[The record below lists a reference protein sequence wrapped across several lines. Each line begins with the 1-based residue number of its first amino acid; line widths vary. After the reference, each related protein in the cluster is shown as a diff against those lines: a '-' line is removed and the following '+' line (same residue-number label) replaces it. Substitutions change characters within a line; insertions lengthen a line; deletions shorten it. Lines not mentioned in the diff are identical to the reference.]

1 MTQLTTCVSVD
12 RCAKTNTSHLML
24 AVGANKQQ
32 NKKNKEKK
40 GGMEH
45 PMSIVVR
52 NGWMDGAS
60 LEALATVHRGFN
72 AHVCND
78 GWILLAAVNLSDCH
92 GMSDDDIKSILF
104 TKQRSTFST
113 TLVKALATLPP
124 AGRHTRRSS
133 DCGCVKRMDLRLEL
147 ENTSRR
153 IAKMLMEV
161 GHGGRMVRRLYDK
174 EERLRNRIAA
184 EERACTTAIHSW
196 WDAWVHFATRLSVVS
211 KAQGMRR
218 MQQEADGFLV
228 RMDSMSK
235 MMCNAV
241 RHTSALKFHVL
252 RGVRSSRTKL
262 TRPVVL
268 PQTEPQ
274 LWIEKGNVMYNSIPR
289 DGVRRE
295 GYFCVDA
302 KGFVVY
308 VALYDDA
315 QGKKVKDWVLLSL
328 PSCPTTATKRAKTV

>member
-1 MTQLTTCVSVD
+1 
-12 RCAKTNTSHLML
+12 
-24 AVGANKQQ
+24 
-32 NKKNKEKK
+32 
-40 GGMEH
+40 
-45 PMSIVVR
+45 MSIVVR

-60 LEALATVHRGFN
+60 LEALATAHRDFN

-78 GWILLAAVNLSDCH
+78 GWILLAAVNLSECH
-92 GMSDDDIKSILF
+92 GMSDDDIEFILF
-104 TKQRSTFST
+104 TEQRLTFST

-124 AGRHTRRSS
+124 ESRHTRRPS
-133 DCGCVKRMDLRLEL
+133 DCGCVKRTDLRIEL
-147 ENTSRR
+147 EDTSRR
-153 IAKMLMEV
+153 IAKMLVGV
-161 GHGGRMVRRLYDK
+161 GHDSKRVRRLYDK
-174 EERLRNRIAA
+174 EERLRNQVAA
-184 EERACTTAIHSW
+184 EERMCVTAIHSW
-196 WDAWVHFATRLSVVS
+196 WDAWVRFATRLSVVS

-228 RMDSMSK
+228 RMSSMSK

-268 PQTEPQ
+268 PQTEPK
-274 LWIEKGNVMYNSIPR
+274 LWIEKGNVMY
-289 DGVRRE
+289 DDMCKLGVRRE

-308 VALYDDA
+308 VSLHDDA

-328 PSCPTTATKRAKTV
+328 PSCPSTATKRAKTV